1 MKALHDLSLK
11 KTGISK
17 KAKQKTKK
25 TNKKRK
31 EKKKTNFDVGK
42 TKFIV
47 SIRT

>member
-17 KAKQKTKK
+17 KKTITKK
-25 TNKKRK
+25 PNKKRK
-31 EKKKTNFDVGK
+31 EKKKTNFDVAK

>member
-17 KAKQKTKK
+17 KKK
-25 TNKKRK
+25 KKKNPNKKRK
-31 EKKKTNFDVGK
+31 EKKKTNFDVAK